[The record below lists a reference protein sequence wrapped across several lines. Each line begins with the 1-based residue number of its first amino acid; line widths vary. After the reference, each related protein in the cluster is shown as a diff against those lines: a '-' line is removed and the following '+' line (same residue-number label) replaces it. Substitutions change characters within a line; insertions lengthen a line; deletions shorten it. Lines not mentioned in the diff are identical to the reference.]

1 VLHTITRHPEEDAI
15 EAVTLARQG
24 HRVAVLASG
33 DALYH
38 GMGRTV
44 ANVLK
49 TLPLPKGRVRFHPGI
64 TAFQA
69 LCHKLG
75 LPWSSARLFSAHFQE
90 PAVRSILEAPFAIVY
105 GGSPL
110 TASGIARALVDCMPA
125 SAGRGAILAEYLE
138 SPQERIVRGTLE
150 SVSGIVAGPTS
161 ILVVLPENAVPP
173 VMALG
178 LPDSRWK
185 FERHLITNPIVR
197 AAALSRLRLPAWG
210 VLWDLGAGSGS
221 VGIEAAALRPDL
233 DVWAVEKNPSRLRD
247 MEENRRAC
255 GVTNYHIIGGDISEK
270 ISSLPNPSRVFPD
283 GRPLSQLLDIRPGV
297 TAVIGGGG
305 KDIAGILKA
314 ALLRLAPG
322 GLAVVSAVTMET
334 VAALTGLFPQ
344 LRLSAVSLSV
354 SEERDF
360 GPNLHMM
367 APEHQVY
374 LFSYRAPEPGSITPA
389 APLGGAEKNEERS

>member
-1 VLHTITRHPEEDAI
+1 MKNQPSEGRLDVLSCGLTLSPETAAQAKQAEHIFASKRLLGDLHADGGDHVLHTITRHPEEDAI

-125 SAGRGAILAEYLE
+125 SAGRGAILAD
-138 SPQERIVRGTLE
+138 T
-150 SVSGIVAGPTS
+150 GI
-161 ILVVLPENAVPP
+161 LDPP
-173 VMALG
+173 A
-178 LPDSRWK
+178 
-185 FERHLITNPIVR
+185 VR
-197 AAALSRLRLPAWG
+197 ASRRG
-210 VLWDLGAGSGS
+210 M
-221 VGIEAAALRPDL
+221 
-233 DVWAVEKNPSRLRD
+233 SRR
-247 MEENRRAC
+247 ENRDA
-255 GVTNYHIIGGDISEK
+255 
-270 ISSLPNPSRVFPD
+270 
-283 GRPLSQLLDIRPGV
+283 
-297 TAVIGGGG
+297 
-305 KDIAGILKA
+305 
-314 ALLRLAPG
+314 
-322 GLAVVSAVTMET
+322 
-334 VAALTGLFPQ
+334 
-344 LRLSAVSLSV
+344 
-354 SEERDF
+354 
-360 GPNLHMM
+360 
-367 APEHQVY
+367 
-374 LFSYRAPEPGSITPA
+374 
-389 APLGGAEKNEERS
+389 